1 METKDIL
8 KSLRKSKG
16 YSTMQ
21 DFCAAA
27 GISFSTYQNYET
39 GKRIPTA
46 DMLLKLADFYNV
58 STDYL
63 LGRDTGKPAPFE
75 QYAGSVNMSQFEREI
90 VDGFF
95 KLDSKT
101 RDVFMDML
109 ETAVE
114 NVKNGHSTPEQ
125 EKNEPLLMASRS
137 ADDRPPELK
146 TLTPEQ
152 RKRLREAP
160 DETQNPDNDL

>member
-1 METKDIL
+1 
-8 KSLRKSKG
+8 
-16 YSTMQ
+16 MQ
-21 DFCAAA
+21 DFCTAA

-63 LGRDTGKPAPFE
+63 LGRDTGKPAPLD
-75 QYAGSVNMSQFEREI
+75 QYAGTVNMSELEHEI
-90 VDGFF
+90 VDGYF

-101 RDVFMDML
+101 RDVFMNML
-109 ETAVE
+109 ESAVE
-114 NVKNGHSTPEQ
+114 NVKNGRSALEQ
-125 EKNEPLLMASRS
+125 NEPLFMASRS
-137 ADDRPPELK
+137 TDDRPPELK

-152 RKRLREAP
+152 RKRLAEAP
-160 DETQNPDNDL
+160 DESKNPDNDL